1 MCVLPLF
8 PGLLEAWLVLTSIK
22 YHGNLYI
29 LIPLNQRL
37 ALTRLRATG
46 PGLRQ
51 MQFMLLTYCFHL
63 LRVTKGAR
71 NPHFQVV
78 VAHVSLVC
86 SQDSFGPPLRMYGR
100 HRMQFDNERL
110 DLLSLEIWSFAFFTC
125 HMKLTQST
133 ALEQKRF
140 DLRSLS
146 STLCIKPLVIASFV
160 HNNCCILIPSRKINI
175 ILINLG

>member
-29 LIPLNQRL
+29 LIPLNQWL
-37 ALTRLRATG
+37 ALNRLRATG

-78 VAHVSLVC
+78 VAHASLVC
-86 SQDSFGPPLRMYGR
+86 SQDSFGPPLRMHGM
-100 HRMQFDNERL
+100 HKTQFDNECL
-110 DLLSLEIWSFAFFTC
+110 DLLSLEI
-125 HMKLTQST
+125 
-133 ALEQKRF
+133 
-140 DLRSLS
+140 
-146 STLCIKPLVIASFV
+146 
-160 HNNCCILIPSRKINI
+160 
-175 ILINLG
+175 

>member
-110 DLLSLEIWSFAFFTC
+110 DLLSLEIWSFAFSPVTWNLRKALHWSKSF
-125 HMKLTQST
+125 LT
-133 ALEQKRF
+133 F
-140 DLRSLS
+140 DRCRPHSVLNLW
-146 STLCIKPLVIASFV
+146 LLLVLF
-160 HNNCCILIPSRKINI
+160 I
-175 ILINLG
+175 ITVAF